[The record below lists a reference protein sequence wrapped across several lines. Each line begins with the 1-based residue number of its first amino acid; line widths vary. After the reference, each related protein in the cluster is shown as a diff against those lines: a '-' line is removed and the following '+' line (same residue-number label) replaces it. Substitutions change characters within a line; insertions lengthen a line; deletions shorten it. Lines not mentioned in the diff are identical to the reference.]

1 MERDYEGFEVES
13 NSQKQVEDVTPEP
26 AVAVEEEVTEPT
38 TTDEPKEEVNEAP
51 KPQSKSRAQKRIEAL
66 IQEKHELT
74 RQLEEAKSKSEPKP
88 KALDPDDFEDYDD
101 YLSAVAENKPKEVT
115 KEAPKHDEMAVVIE
129 QIQEKF
135 EDSREKYPDFDEKVA
150 NPSLPLTNDL
160 LKAINESDDA
170 GEVAYYLANNP
181 AEAKRLSQLSLGK
194 MAIEV
199 GKIEL
204 KLSQPEPP
212 QKPTVKKTTT
222 APEPINPV
230 GGANGL
236 PRSIE
241 QAETYSE
248 YEAMRREQSSKRNG
262 FI

>member
-1 MERDYEGFEVES
+1 MERDDFIVES
-13 NSQKQVEDVTPEP
+13 NKPQTVKEVTPEP
-26 AVAVEEEVTEPT
+26 EAVAEEEVVAPEPSS
-38 TTDEPKEEVNEAP
+38 EAQKEEVNEAP

-66 IQEKHELT
+66 IQEKHDLT
-74 RQLEEAKSKSEPKP
+74 RKLEEAERKASVKP
-88 KALDPDDFEDYDD
+88 KELDPDDFADYDD
-101 YLSAVAENKPKEVT
+101 YLEAVAENKPKEVT
-115 KEAPKHDEMAVVIE
+115 KEASKADDMAVIID

-135 EDSREKYPDFDEKVA
+135 EDSREKYPDFDEKVT

-160 LKAINESDDA
+160 LKVINESDEA

-204 KLSQPEPP
+204 KLSTPEPQAKQP
-212 QKPTVKKTTT
+212 VKKATT
-222 APEPINPV
+222 APEPITPV
-230 GGANGL
+230 GGANSA
-236 PRSIE
+236 PRSL
-241 QAETYSE
+241 AEAQTQQE
-248 YEAMRREQSSKRNG
+248 YEAMRKAQSTKSNG